1 MRFRPGTDDVRRLL
15 LAAMV
20 GLLTGCTTLG
30 PDYVE
35 PGIDW
40 LAEWQPE
47 LYGQLADGSGDPD
60 LHAWWR
66 RFEDPVLD
74 ALVAEARAANPS
86 LRIAGLRV
94 LESRAQLA
102 RVEGTRMPQLQRATA
117 EAAYVDRWRD
127 GPDPIDGDRR
137 LVGFGAD
144 VTVAWELDFWGRF
157 RRAIESADAGFLNSI
172 ANQRDAQVLLAA
184 QVADAYF
191 RWRTARL
198 RINIAQRNA
207 RIQARSLEITERLFE
222 GGQEAELD
230 VQQARTQYL
239 STLATI
245 PPLELAQVRAR
256 NALATLLGRPAAPLR
271 ELGALPTTVPEPDEL
286 VVHALPAVLL
296 QQRPDVRAAAW
307 AVAARSARIGVAR
320 ADLFPAISLAGTVSY
335 SADTVDATPDSAT
348 FVAGPGLRWDFLNYG
363 RLENAVRIEDA
374 RLQQAIEAYRA
385 TVLRAAQEIDDA
397 AARVARTR
405 AQQRTLA
412 EAVKASERALELAN
426 TLFAEGYVTFDRVLD
441 AQLAVFAQ
449 STTEVSAR
457 GEYLAAVVEL
467 HRALGGGWRVAGV
480 EDLVPEATREEMEA
494 RTDWGGMLT
503 EPAPAETTP

>member
-1 MRFRPGTDDVRRLL
+1 
-15 LAAMV
+15 
-20 GLLTGCTTLG
+20 
-30 PDYVE
+30 
-35 PGIDW
+35 
-40 LAEWQPE
+40 
-47 LYGQLADGSGDPD
+47 
-60 LHAWWR
+60 
-66 RFEDPVLD
+66 
-74 ALVAEARAANPS
+74 
-86 LRIAGLRV
+86 
-94 LESRAQLA
+94 
-102 RVEGTRMPQLQRATA
+102 
-117 EAAYVDRWRD
+117 
-127 GPDPIDGDRR
+127 
-137 LVGFGAD
+137 
-144 VTVAWELDFWGRF
+144 
-157 RRAIESADAGFLNSI
+157 
-172 ANQRDAQVLLAA
+172 
-184 QVADAYF
+184 
-191 RWRTARL
+191 
-198 RINIAQRNA
+198 
-207 RIQARSLEITERLFE
+207 
-222 GGQEAELD
+222 
-230 VQQARTQYL
+230 
-239 STLATI
+239 
-245 PPLELAQVRAR
+245 
-256 NALATLLGRPAAPLR
+256 
-271 ELGALPTTVPEPDEL
+271 
-286 VVHALPAVLL
+286 VLL